1 MFHISEEYF
10 HQGLRQAA
18 FFHGIPAKDAR
29 YDIEKDVVEG
39 KLVSVGGG
47 ADEEM
52 KEAGGEGESD
62 TPYNKPKPSF
72 EEIIEPL

>member
-1 MFHISEEYF
+1 M
-10 HQGLRQAA
+10 
-18 FFHGIPAKDAR
+18 
-29 YDIEKDVVEG
+29 EG